1 MGEYLSY
8 GGYGGTATRDQT
20 HTLFGQTMGYVAVTG
35 GFFALGAYLGRNLHP
50 GWAIVGFIAAFVCLI
65 SMNFTVRRAGTVTA
79 GLLFPVGVLLG
90 VAVLPALLYHTA
102 TNPPARWEA
111 GGAGAPVRPRL
122 RSIGDSA
129 PP

>member
-20 HTLFGQTMGYVAVTG
+20 HTLFGQTMAYVAVTG

-65 SMNFTVRRAGTVTA
+65 SMNFTVRRSGTVTA
-79 GLLFPVGVLLG
+79 GLLF
-90 VAVLPALLYHTA
+90 A
-102 TNPPARWEA
+102 
-111 GGAGAPVRPRL
+111 
-122 RSIGDSA
+122 
-129 PP
+129 

>member
-35 GFFALGAYLGRNLHP
+35 GFFALGAYLGRNLRP

-65 SMNFTVRRAGTVTA
+65 SMNFTVRRSGALTA
-79 GLLFPVGVLLG
+79 GLLFAVGVLPGVG
-90 VAVLPALLYHTA
+90 VAPTIAYYATTNPQAGLQGGRGRALLLD
-102 TNPPARWEA
+102 PLR
-111 GGAGAPVRPRL
+111 GCRL
-122 RSIGDSA
+122 
-129 PP
+129 